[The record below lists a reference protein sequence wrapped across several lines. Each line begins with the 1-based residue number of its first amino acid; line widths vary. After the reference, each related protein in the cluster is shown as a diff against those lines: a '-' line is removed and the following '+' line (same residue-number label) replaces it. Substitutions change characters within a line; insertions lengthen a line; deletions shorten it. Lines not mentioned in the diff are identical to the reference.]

1 MNATLLLK
9 EMLNIKKERLNI
21 KKEIFMIKSRF
32 LKPIIFLIIP
42 IFILALLSPKKYIG
56 SSENGDIK
64 IEIFKT
70 VEPGGNSYNLFIS
83 KKENVNLNNA
93 PFKFYIGNDDSGK
106 YFSDIR
112 DEISKT
118 NEDFYCIIE
127 LDNLTE
133 TRVDFKS
140 RPDFF
145 YLFRIISKSE
155 PKNV

>member
-1 MNATLLLK
+1 MFK
-9 EMLNIKKERLNI
+9 IKKERFNL
-21 KKEIFMIKSRF
+21 KKELFIFKSRF
-32 LKPIIFLIIP
+32 LKPIIFLIIIP

-56 SSENGDIK
+56 SSKNGDIK

-70 VEPGGNSYNLFIS
+70 VEPGGNYYNLFLS
-83 KKENVNLNNA
+83 QKENVAFNNT
-93 PFKFYIGNDDSGK
+93 PFKFYLGNDDNGE

-112 DEISKT
+112 EEISKT

-127 LDNLTE
+127 LDNLTQ

-145 YLFRIISKSE
+145 YLFRIISKPE